1 MDIAPPSA
9 PENVAKPLAAGA
21 RLVINFPSNM
31 DPGGEI
37 TVWLGRLRDGS
48 PEALDRLVPLLYDDL
63 RRLARQRLRSERE
76 GHTLDTAALVNEAYL
91 RLVDQRRIA
100 AGDRSEFFAAASRTM
115 RRVLVDYARAR
126 QRAKRGGGVAP
137 VPLAVVEEF
146 LSEKAADETLA
157 LDEALAR
164 LEAVQPRAA
173 RVVEL
178 RFFGGLTL
186 EEAAELLGVSTKTV
200 QRDGDAAMAW
210 LRKEV
215 RSALA
220 LPGANVHSLPGRA
233 REEPQEP

>member
-1 MDIAPPSA
+1 MN
-9 PENVAKPLAAGA
+9 ETGEGAGEVTLWLA
-21 RLVINFPSNM
+21 RLR
-31 DPGGEI
+31 E
-37 TVWLGRLRDGS
+37 GS
-48 PEALDRLVPLLYDDL
+48 DEALDRLVPLLYEDL
-63 RRLARQRLRSERE
+63 RRLARQRLRAERE

-126 QRAKRGGGVAP
+126 KRDKRGGGVAP
-137 VPLAVVEEF
+137 VPLEAVEEF
-146 LSEKAADETLA
+146 LTERAADETIA

-164 LEAVQPRAA
+164 LEAAEPRAA

-186 EEAAELLGVSTKTV
+186 EETSALLAVSTKTV

-215 RSALA
+215 RGALDA
-220 LPGANVHSLPGRA
+220 GVQIPGATTRGTP
-233 REEPQEP
+233 EPE

>member
-1 MDIAPPSA
+1 MES
-9 PENVAKPLAAGA
+9 
-21 RLVINFPSNM
+21 
-31 DPGGEI
+31 PGEV
-37 TVWLGRLRDGS
+37 TVWLARLREGS

-63 RRLARQRLRSERE
+63 RRLARQRLRAERE

-91 RLVDQRRIA
+91 RLIDQRRIS
-100 AGDRSEFFAAASRTM
+100 AGDRSEFFAAASHTM

-126 QRAKRGGGVAP
+126 KRDKRGGGQAP
-137 VPLAVVEEF
+137 VPLEAVEEF
-146 LSEKAADETLA
+146 LSERAADETIA

-164 LEAVQPRAA
+164 LEAAQPRAA

-186 EEAAELLGVSTKTV
+186 DEAAALLGVSSKTV

-215 RSALA
+215 RSAL
-220 LPGANVHSLPGRA
+220 GAAPDVRSGAGTA
-233 REEPQEP
+233 REESGPE

>member
-1 MDIAPPSA
+1 MN
-9 PENVAKPLAAGA
+9 ETGEGAGEVTLWLA
-21 RLVINFPSNM
+21 RLR
-31 DPGGEI
+31 E
-37 TVWLGRLRDGS
+37 GS
-48 PEALDRLVPLLYDDL
+48 GEALDRLVPLLYEDL
-63 RRLARQRLRSERE
+63 RRLARQRLRAERE

-126 QRAKRGGGVAP
+126 KRDKRGGGVAP
-137 VPLAVVEEF
+137 VPLEAVEEF
-146 LSEKAADETLA
+146 LTERAADETIA

-164 LEAVQPRAA
+164 LEAAEPRAA

-186 EEAAELLGVSTKTV
+186 DETAALLAVSSKTV

-215 RSALA
+215 RGALDSGVQI
-220 LPGANVHSLPGRA
+220 PGATTRRTP
-233 REEPQEP
+233 EPE

>member
-1 MDIAPPSA
+1 MR
-9 PENVAKPLAAGA
+9 VANALAAGA
-21 RLVINFPSNM
+21 PLVVNFRSNM
-31 DPGGEI
+31 DSGGEI

-48 PEALDRLVPLLYDDL
+48 PEALDRLVPLLYEDL
-63 RRLARQRLRSERE
+63 RRLARQRLRAERT
-76 GHTLDTAALVNEAYL
+76 GHTLDTTALVNEAYL

-137 VPLAVVEEF
+137 VPLAAVEEF

-164 LEAVQPRAA
+164 LEQVQPRAA

-186 EEAAELLGVSTKTV
+186 AEAAELLGVSAKTV

-220 LPGANVHSLPGRA
+220 LPDANVHFPPGKA
-233 REEPQEP
+233 REEPEEP

>member
-1 MDIAPPSA
+1 MTS
-9 PENVAKPLAAGA
+9 
-21 RLVINFPSNM
+21 
-31 DPGGEI
+31 GEI
-37 TVWLGRLRDGS
+37 TLWLGRLRDGS

-63 RRLARQRLRSERE
+63 RRLARLRLRGERV
-76 GHTLDTAALVNEAYL
+76 GHTLDTAALVHEAYL
-91 RLVDQRRIA
+91 RLVDQHRIA
-100 AGDRSEFFAAASRTM
+100 AQDRGEFFAAASRTM
-115 RRVLVDYARAR
+115 RRVLVDHARAR
-126 QRAKRGGGVAP
+126 QRLKRGGGAER
-137 VPLAVVEEF
+137 VPLEVAEGF
-146 LSEKAADETLA
+146 LSPQAAEETLA

-186 EEAAELLGVSTKTV
+186 EEAAELLEVSTKTV

-220 LPGANVHSLPGRA
+220 APGEDVQPPATTA
-233 REEPQEP
+233 RKSTDE

>member
-1 MDIAPPSA
+1 MDSA
-9 PENVAKPLAAGA
+9 
-21 RLVINFPSNM
+21 
-31 DPGGEI
+31 GEI

-48 PEALDRLVPLLYDDL
+48 PEALDRLVPLLYEDL
-63 RRLARQRLRSERE
+63 RRLARQRLRAERT
-76 GHTLDTAALVNEAYL
+76 GHTLDTTALVNEAYL
-91 RLVDQRRIA
+91 RLVDQHRIA
-100 AGDRSEFFAAASRTM
+100 ANDRSEFFAAASRTM

-137 VPLAVVEEF
+137 LPLEAVEEF
-146 LSEKAADETLA
+146 LSEQAAEETLA

-164 LEAVQPRAA
+164 LEAAQPRAA

-186 EEAAELLGVSTKTV
+186 EEAAQLLGVSTKTV

-215 RSALA
+215 RSALD
-220 LPGANVHSLPGRA
+220 PSGSNVQSGSRKTRVDPD
-233 REEPQEP
+233 QE